1 MPPRYAYWTILVD
14 NRPTAFRAATRE
26 DLLPTF
32 EQIRRKHPSAVMR
45 WFARG
50 RIWESPAH
58 AAREERSP
66 RERRDKSWRPGGN
79 HRDPRAR
86 FEQQRKDRNAAR
98 RRERF
103 SHRSNTSPAPTNVG
117 PPPRPRERHV
127 SDRHADRRPASA
139 RGERPRASGSPS
151 WRDAPRDQH
160 DRDRQHRG
168 KRDRRETDRQGRARS
183 TTPEHARGSGAASG
197 QHTAERRKTGAAP
210 RGATRRDRPPR
221 EGHGARRADWPPKD
235 ARGRKH
241 PERQERQ
248 PQGRDRKP
256 RPDRRRGHERGP
268 ERGPD
273 APPPGP
279 DRPPRPGQEP
289 PPVPTRS
296 EEIVNP
302 PAPPERGR
310 ADAPSPGPPPPGR
323 PRDDES

>member
-32 EQIRRKHPSAVMR
+32 EQIRRKHPTAVMR

-58 AAREERSP
+58 AAHEERPP
-66 RERRDKSWRPGGN
+66 RERRDRSWRPGGN

-86 FEQQRKDRNAAR
+86 FEEERKARNAAR

-103 SHRSNTSPAPTNVG
+103 SRRSDTPSSTTPAG
-117 PPPRPRERHV
+117 PSRPRDRHL
-127 SDRHADRRPASA
+127 SDRHVDRRPTSPHGA
-139 RGERPRASGSPS
+139 RPKANGSPP
-151 WRDAPRDQH
+151 WLDAPRDRKG
-160 DRDRQHRG
+160 RDRQHGG
-168 KRDRRETDRQGRARS
+168 KRDRRERDRQGRPMAK
-183 TTPEHARGSGAASG
+183 
-197 QHTAERRKTGAAP
+197 TAERPRGGGETPGQRAAERRQVGTPP

-221 EGHGARRADWPPKD
+221 ERPGEKRADWRHTD
-235 ARGRKH
+235 ARGRRP
-241 PERQERQ
+241 PEKRDRQ
-248 PQGRDRKP
+248 PRGRDRTP

-268 ERGPD
+268 ERGPE

-296 EEIVNP
+296 EEIVIP

-310 ADAPSPGPPPPGR
+310 EGETSPGTPPPAR

>member
-14 NRPTAFRAATRE
+14 NRPTAFRAATLE

-66 RERRDKSWRPGGN
+66 RERRDRSWRPGGN

-103 SHRSNTSPAPTNVG
+103 SHRSNTSPGAIIGG
-117 PPPRPRERHV
+117 PAARPG
-127 SDRHADRRPASA
+127 DRHGSNRHTDRRPSLPH
-139 RGERPRASGSPS
+139 GERPRPSGTPP
-151 WRDAPRDQH
+151 WRDAPRDRH

-168 KRDRRETDRQGRARS
+168 KRDRRETDRQDRAVPKTSEHLRGR
-183 TTPEHARGSGAASG
+183 GAASG
-197 QHTAERRKTGAAP
+197 QHSLERRKTGTPPAGAA
-210 RGATRRDRPPR
+210 RRDRPPR
-221 EGHGARRADWPPKD
+221 GRPGERRAHGSPPVD
-235 ARGRKH
+235 SRDRKH
-241 PERQERQ
+241 PERQDRQ
-248 PQGRDRKP
+248 PLGRDRKP

-268 ERGPD
+268 EG
-273 APPPGP
+273 PPPGP

-296 EEIVNP
+296 EEIVIP

-310 ADAPSPGPPPPGR
+310 EGDTSPDKAPPAPL
-323 PRDDES
+323 RDDES